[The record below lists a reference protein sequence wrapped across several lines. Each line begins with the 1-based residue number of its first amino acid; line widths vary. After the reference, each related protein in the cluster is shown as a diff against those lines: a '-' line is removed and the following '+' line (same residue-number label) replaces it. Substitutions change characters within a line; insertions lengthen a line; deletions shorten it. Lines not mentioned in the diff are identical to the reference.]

1 MSNLFRRTAGPPL
14 RYAQRVVGAMVR
26 PVQLQ
31 RHASRNKEFNVC
43 IGCGWDV
50 REGWLNTDYG
60 PNRLDVVF
68 LDACQLMPFADSTVD
83 RYYAEHMIE
92 HVPIPEAEKMLREC
106 LRTLKPGGRIR
117 LVTPDL
123 KQLMRLLT
131 EPDDPVVQQ
140 YSAGVSKVCNQPRF
154 QTAVT
159 NTVRTFNIA
168 VRDWGHEFMYDFPSL
183 KALLEAVGF
192 SDVQRFKVQESDDP
206 GLKGIE
212 RHQQSVGDFIN
223 NFESMAVEAAKPP

>member
-1 MSNLFRRTAGPPL
+1 MNKSIRRTVGPPV
-14 RYAQRVVGAMVR
+14 RFAQRIVGAMVR
-26 PVQLQ
+26 PMQLR
-31 RHASRNKEFNVC
+31 RHASQNKELNVS

-68 LDACQLMPFADSTVD
+68 LDACKPMPFADATVD

-92 HVPIPEAEKMLREC
+92 HVPVPGAEMMLREC

-123 KQLMRLLT
+123 VQLTRLLT
-131 EPDDPVVQQ
+131 EPEDPVVQQ
-140 YSAGVSKVCNQPRF
+140 YSAAVAKVCNQPRF
-154 QTAVT
+154 ESAVM

-168 VRDWGHEFMYDFPSL
+168 VRDWGHEFMYDFATL

-192 SDVQRFKVQESDDP
+192 RDVQRFPVNESADP

-212 RHQQSVGDFIN
+212 RHQLSVGDFIN
-223 NFESMAVEAAKPP
+223 NFEGLVVEAAKPG